1 MSTDTTQNKIIRLA
15 VTPGEPAGIGPDIC
29 LAAAYHQ
36 LFAEVVL
43 IADKNML
50 QQRAIQLALDI
61 ELYDFNEQSPQVNGK
76 GRIAVYHEPL
86 AEPCVA
92 KALNPANAGY
102 VLKTLNVAH
111 QLCSKNI
118 TQALIT
124 GPVNK
129 ALISQSGIAFSGHTE
144 YLAELCRQPDP
155 LMTFYSPDCIVGL
168 ATTHIPLQNVTKTL
182 HKSKLKQVIDKFYH
196 GLQNL
201 YRIPN
206 PKIAILGLNPHAGEQ
221 GLLGNAEESWMTPLI
236 QAYQKDNMDIH
247 GPLPGDTAFTPKNR
261 RKFDAFLAMYHDQ
274 GLAPIKALYFE
285 QLVNIT
291 VGLPYLRTSVDHGTA
306 LDIAGTGKAREYS
319 LMLALATSLKILSL
333 P

>member
-1 MSTDTTQNKIIRLA
+1 MSIDATQDKIIRLA

-29 LAAAYHQ
+29 LAAAYHPH
-36 LFAEVVL
+36 LAEVVL
-43 IADKNML
+43 IADKGML
-50 QQRAIQLALDI
+50 QQRALQLALDV
-61 ELYDFNEQSPQVNGK
+61 ELYDFDEHNPQLNGK

-86 AEPCVA
+86 VEPCVA
-92 KALNPANAGY
+92 QTLNSANAAY
-102 VLKTLNVAH
+102 VLNTLNAAH
-111 QLCSKNI
+111 SLCSKNI

-124 GPVNK
+124 GPVHK
-129 ALISQSGIAFSGHTE
+129 ALISQSGVPFSGHTE
-144 YLAELCRQPDP
+144 YLAKLCQQPNP

-168 ATTHIPLQNVTKTL
+168 ATTHIPLQEVSNALNAET
-182 HKSKLKQVIDKFYH
+182 LKQIIDKFYH
-196 GLQNL
+196 GLQDL

-221 GLLGNAEESWMTPLI
+221 GLLGSEEKNWMSPLI
-236 QAYQKDNMDIH
+236 QECQKNNMDIH

-306 LDIAGTGKAREYS
+306 LDIAGTGEAREYS
-319 LMLALATSLKILSL
+319 LMLALATSLKILLL